1 MHMETELNPKSSEYI
16 VYDTR
21 EFPQKDAVYSTAVEL
36 ADGVVD
42 GIKKVANSH
51 AIITAGLFITDMG
64 AKLIILTRAQ
74 EQEPS
79 DERLK
84 CILKRVTFD
93 DESGYMHTYVIPI
106 LEASATGKLEAIKS
120 NES

>member
-1 MHMETELNPKSSEYI
+1 MHMEAELNPKSSEYI

-51 AIITAGLFITDMG
+51 AIITAGLFITDTG
-64 AKLIILTRAQ
+64 AKLIILTRSQ

-93 DESGYMHTYVIPI
+93 EESGYMHTYVIPI